1 MKSGI
6 ATVLVAEDD
15 PALRDLVSEILAH
28 EHRVIAVADGLAAK
42 QALAERPIDAVVS
55 DVRMPGAD
63 GLAVL
68 AAARA
73 SRSTPPV
80 ILLTAYGTIT
90 QAVEAMRLGAFDYL
104 TKPLDSPELLRGAIT
119 RALRERQTTTPASPS
134 APIFVD
140 PASQLLVELVDKVAR
155 SHATVLLQGETGVGK
170 EIVAR
175 EIHARSGRAHAPF
188 VAINCGAIPPQLAES
203 YFFGHARG
211 AFTGAERDRIGV
223 FEAAEGGTLFLDE
236 IGELAASEQAVL
248 LRVLEERCFRRI
260 GEVRVRSVDVRLI
273 AATHRDLSL
282 DIEARRF
289 RDDLYYRLAEFPLHV
304 APLRERPGDILPL
317 AHAFLHAAGSELA
330 RLSEG
335 ARARLLAHDW
345 PGNARELRNVVLR
358 ASILAGGRTIDEGH
372 LGLGRAALLAPTKPS
387 AGLDAP
393 TLQDI
398 ERQAIVE
405 ALEATG
411 GNRRATAERLGISL
425 RGLQYK
431 LKAYALIR
439 R

>member
-1 MKSGI
+1 MKSSI

-15 PALRDLVSEILAH
+15 PALRDLVSEILAR
-28 EHRVIAVADGLAAK
+28 EHRVIAVPDGLRAK
-42 QALAERPIDAVVS
+42 QALAELPIDAVVS
-55 DVRMPGAD
+55 DIRMPGAD

-73 SRSTPPV
+73 SRSSPPV
-80 ILLTAYGTIT
+80 ILLTAYGSIT
-90 QAVEAMRLGAFDYL
+90 QAVEAMRMGAFDYL

-119 RALRERQTTTPASPS
+119 RALREREAPAAASPT
-134 APIFVD
+134 APIFAD
-140 PASQLLVELVDKVAR
+140 PASQLLRELIDKVA
-155 SHATVLLQGETGVGK
+155 HTNATVLLQGETGVGK

-175 EIHARSGRAHAPF
+175 EIHARSSRAQGPF
-188 VAINCGAIPPQLAES
+188 VAINCGAIPAQLTES

-223 FEAAEGGTLFLDE
+223 FEAAAGGTLFLDE
-236 IGELAASEQAVL
+236 IGELAPTEQAVL
-248 LRVLEERCFRRI
+248 LRVLEERSFRRI
-260 GEVRVRSVDVRLI
+260 GEVRVRTIDLRLI

-282 DIEARRF
+282 DIAARHF

-330 RLSEG
+330 CLSEG
-335 ARARLLAHDW
+335 ARQRLLAHEW

-358 ASILAGGRTIDEGH
+358 ASILAGGRTIDEGQ
-372 LGLGRAALLAPTKPS
+372 LGLGRAALLAPNKPS
-387 AGLDAP
+387 ASVDAP

-398 ERQAIVE
+398 ERQAIIE

-431 LKAYALIR
+431 LKAYSLTR